1 MDKLLN
7 KISLYISLIAG
18 IFLKFT
24 GGWDILLASLIIFMF
39 FDYITGIL
47 KAFFLKNLD
56 SKLGFWGIVKKIVI
70 LIIVSTAYILSKLIS
85 PSFPIRE
92 VVITFFISNE
102 GLSILENASV
112 FVPIPKSI
120 KNTLNQLNKNCN
132 TDDENK

>member
-112 FVPIPKSI
+112 FVPIPRSI

>member
-1 MDKLLN
+1 
-7 KISLYISLIAG
+7 
-18 IFLKFT
+18 
-24 GGWDILLASLIIFMF
+24 MF

-47 KAFFLKNLD
+47 KAFFLKKLD

-112 FVPIPKSI
+112 FVPIPRSI

>member
-102 GLSILENASV
+102 GLSILENASA

>member
-102 GLSILENASV
+102 VRCISS
-112 FVPIPKSI
+112 
-120 KNTLNQLNKNCN
+120 
-132 TDDENK
+132 